1 MLANWIY
8 GHPIWIVGSVIVGLF
23 VLLSCIG
30 LAIVQRLVPV
40 KLRRPHND
48 IVGFTIAVVGVVY
61 AVLLAFIA
69 VATWETFRKGDD
81 VVASEASYVGDVF
94 RNTTGLPDNLARQL
108 RGHLDQYI
116 DVVIGQEWPAQQT
129 GRLEEASWQKGW
141 DLLADA
147 HFDIAHFRPAHAG
160 EAVLQAQLLRSL
172 NSLYDARR
180 GRLLAAKE
188 HVTPVIWWIIAFG
201 AMLTVGCTY
210 LFGPPSIKMHVVITA
225 MLAASLAVVI
235 VLIVA
240 LDYPLRGSPT
250 VSGRAGRDV
259 KKNMETLVFQH
270 R

>member
-8 GHPIWIVGSVIVGLF
+8 SHPTWIVGSVIVGLF

-40 KLRRPHND
+40 RLRRPHND

-69 VATWETFRKGDD
+69 VATWETFRKGDN
-81 VVASEASYVGDVF
+81 VVASEANYVGDVF
-94 RNTTGLPDNLARQL
+94 RNTIGLPDNLARQL

-116 DVVIGQEWPAQQT
+116 DVVIGQEWPAQQA

-141 DLLADA
+141 ELLADV
-147 HFDIAHFRPAHAG
+147 HFDIAHFRPANAG
-160 EAVLQAQLLRSL
+160 EAVLQGQLLRSL

-210 LFGPPSIKMHVVITA
+210 LFGPPNFKMHVVITS
-225 MLAASLAVVI
+225 MLAASLAVVM

-240 LDYPLRGSPT
+240 LDYPFRGSLS
-250 VSGRAGRDV
+250 VSDEAFRDV